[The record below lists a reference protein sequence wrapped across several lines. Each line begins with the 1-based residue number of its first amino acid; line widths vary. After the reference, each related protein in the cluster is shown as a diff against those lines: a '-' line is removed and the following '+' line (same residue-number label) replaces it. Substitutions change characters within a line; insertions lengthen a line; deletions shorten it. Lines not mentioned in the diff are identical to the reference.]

1 MDTET
6 DQIDMTNLATFVK
19 QKMDSERLSSY
30 DVARRSDNAISQSNI
45 NRVARGEVRNPA
57 PEKLKALARGLGV
70 PYDTL
75 LNVAYQDEH
84 DLDDPTIPAIIDYCA
99 ALPQPVR
106 EDVLEIVKA
115 LHRKYA
121 T

>member
-1 MDTET
+1 
-6 DQIDMTNLATFVK
+6 MTNLATFVK
-19 QKMDSERLSSY
+19 QKMDAERLSSY

-75 LNVAYQDEH
+75 LNVAYQDERED
-84 DLDDPTIPAIIDYCA
+84 DLTIPAIIDYCA
-99 ALPQPVR
+99 MLPAPVR